1 MLLTLKSNRLRST
14 FLNLSF
20 FYNFKT
26 DARRT
31 FCIGFYLFSIFFFS
45 MTQLSPL
52 SSSLAKLL
60 FVLCLLSISSYACKT
75 EEQGNASINEEAEA
89 LLDSLDMSP
98 ALVDDEPDCSPD
110 DTYLICN
117 RGLSFAPLGMSI
129 ADMHAEELEEL
140 GLSENDSLDYEM
152 EYVRLNRSFSFE
164 GGFILLEGEAILEN
178 DATDELLSAST
189 LSRIRIESPLF
200 HTLDGISP
208 GASLEE
214 LQGYYADE
222 EIFISSF
229 GSIKAFADNPKY
241 EFMMLNP
248 EAHPNI
254 TYLLPD
260 PGHRLYESNKDQ
272 ETILLS
278 SLPKTQ
284 KISSIVVSQ

>member
-1 MLLTLKSNRLRST
+1 MHRFYFSLYRMKQKTLPIRKIPALSVFIGIAILL
-14 FLNLSF
+14 
-20 FYNFKT
+20 
-26 DARRT
+26 
-31 FCIGFYLFSIFFFS
+31 
-45 MTQLSPL
+45 
-52 SSSLAKLL
+52 
-60 FVLCLLSISSYACKT
+60 YACKPGSQSHDKPST
-75 EEQGNASINEEAEA
+75 GNLPDSNETFNPPIADE
-89 LLDSLDMSP
+89 
-98 ALVDDEPDCSPD
+98 EPDCSPD

-117 RGLSFAPLGMSI
+117 RGLSFAPLGMLI
-129 ADMHAEELEEL
+129 ADLHAEGLEEL

-164 GGFILLEGEAILEN
+164 GGFILLEGEAIPEN

-200 HTLDGISP
+200 HTIDGISP
-208 GASLEE
+208 GMALEE

-229 GSIKAFADNPKY
+229 GSIPAFAGNPQY

-260 PGHRLYESNKDQ
+260 PGHRLYKSSNNK
-272 ETILLS
+272 EEILLS